1 MVMKQFVAAFVAMLV
16 GSSTALAQAEK
27 VKVRLDWTPWGA
39 HAAIHLAQ
47 QKGWYKQNGLDVEVE
62 DGNGSVTTVQ
72 LVGTGGNFDVG
83 HASLAPMMIARD
95 KGLSVKAIANFVRK
109 NDIGLLVPRGGPMK
123 GPKDLVGKK
132 IIFTAGSLEAPF
144 LDNFLAAGGLKREQV
159 ELINVEAAAKVPSY
173 AAARGD
179 GVFSTVPFVLPAVE
193 ASRASDAILLSDY
206 GLQFPSFGLVASE
219 DKIKSRGPVLRRFAS
234 ITSGAW
240 QYIVTGGENEAAQ
253 AIAAQRPQAK
263 VDTKVLRAQID
274 SLKAFFTTPASQGM
288 PMGVMAEADW
298 AAGVKTMASVKLIK
312 DAKAADFYTN
322 DLLDQALIR
331 KIATR

>member
-1 MVMKQFVAAFVAMLV
+1 MKFLIAVAM
-16 GSSTALAQAEK
+16 ALAAGNAAAQAEK
-27 VKVRLDWTPWGA
+27 LKVRLDWTPWGC
-39 HAAIHLAQ
+39 HAAIHLAS
-47 QKGWYKQNGLDVEVE
+47 QKGWFKQNGLDVDIE

-95 KGLSVKAIANFVRK
+95 KGLSVKAIANFVRR
-109 NDIGLLVPRGGPMK
+109 NDIGLLVPRGTIK
-123 GPKDLVGKK
+123 SPKELRGKK

-179 GVFSTVPFVLPAVE
+179 GVFSTVPFVIPSVE
-193 ASRASDAILLSDY
+193 ASRPSDALLFSDY

-219 DKIKSRGPVLRRFAS
+219 DKIKARGAALRRFAS
-234 ITSGAW
+234 IVSGGW
-240 QYIVTGGENEAAQ
+240 EYILKGGEDEAVQ
-253 AIAAQRPQAK
+253 AIIAQRPQAK
-263 VDTKVLRAQID
+263 LDPKILRAQIEA
-274 SLKAFFTTPASQGM
+274 LKAYFPTAATKGQ

-298 AAGVKTMASVKLIK
+298 SAGVKTMASVKLIK
-312 DAKAADFYTN
+312 DAKASDFYTN
-322 DLLDQALIR
+322 DLLDRALIA
-331 KIATR
+331 KIGKR